1 LSHSVEVV
9 RAAWWAAMRNV
20 AGLGDLVKKTG
31 DDRTVQV
38 LDDPTIGRSDDA
50 VCGLHRAYGD
60 EERRLLG

>member
-1 LSHSVEVV
+1 
-9 RAAWWAAMRNV
+9 MRNV
-20 AGLGDLVKKTG
+20 AGLGDLVKRTG

-50 VCGLHRAYGD
+50 VCGLHRAHGD